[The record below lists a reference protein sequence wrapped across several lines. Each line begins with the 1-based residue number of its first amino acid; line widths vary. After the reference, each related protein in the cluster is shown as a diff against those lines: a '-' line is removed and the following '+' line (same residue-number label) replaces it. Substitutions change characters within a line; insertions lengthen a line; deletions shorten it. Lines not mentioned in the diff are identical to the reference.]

1 MVDSDG
7 GGCWREEKREALM
20 VKDVKELEVFKSAHN
35 LVLRIYKITENFPQ
49 DERFGLVSQMR
60 RSAFSIPMN
69 LIEGSNRLN
78 TREYRRF
85 VGIAK
90 GSAGEIS
97 YQILLARDL
106 RYITEEMYSNL
117 KNEYEIVI
125 KMLSNLAKSL
135 ERKIQ

>member
-1 MVDSDG
+1 
-7 GGCWREEKREALM
+7 M

-35 LVLRIYKITENFPQ
+35 LVLKIYKTTEDFPQ

-60 RSAFSIPMN
+60 RSAFSVPMN

-78 TREYRRF
+78 TKEYRRF

-90 GSAGEIS
+90 GSADEIS
-97 YQILLARDL
+97 YQILLAKDL
-106 RYITEEMYSNL
+106 RYITEEVYSEL

-135 ERKIQ
+135 DKKIQ

>member
-1 MVDSDG
+1 
-7 GGCWREEKREALM
+7 M

-35 LVLRIYKITENFPQ
+35 LVLRIYKITENFPR
-49 DERFGLVSQMR
+49 DERFGLVSQKR

-85 VGIAK
+85 VCIAK

-97 YQILLARDL
+97 YQILLAKDL
-106 RYITEEMYSNL
+106 RYMTEEVYSNP
-117 KNEYEIVI
+117 KNEYEIVM

-135 ERKIQ
+135 DKKIQ